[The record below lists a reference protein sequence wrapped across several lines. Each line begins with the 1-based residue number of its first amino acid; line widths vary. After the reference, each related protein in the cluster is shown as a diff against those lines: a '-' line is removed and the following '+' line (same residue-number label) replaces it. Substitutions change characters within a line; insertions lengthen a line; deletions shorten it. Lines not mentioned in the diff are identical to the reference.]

1 MTTALREILNSLP
14 LRSPT
19 GPDWVTTVMADLDHF
34 LADHA
39 SCERKAHAAALMIV
53 SRFPEH
59 PDLQEKMIGLAREE
73 LEHFEQ
79 VFLIL
84 RARNITLGPDAVDQ
98 YVKNLLQHVRHPRGQ
113 HLLDRLLVA
122 AMVEARSCERFCL
135 FAEALPPGDLK
146 TFYIAFAKS
155 ESAHFPLFINT
166 AKTLF
171 PSAEVDLRLGDWLAL
186 ESDIVTAL
194 PYHATVH

>member
-1 MTTALREILNSLP
+1 MTISLAAILDSLP

-19 GPDWVTTVMADLDHF
+19 GPAWVDAVMADLDHF

-84 RARNITLGPDAVDQ
+84 RRRKITLGPDAVDQ
-98 YVKNLLQHVRHPRGQ
+98 YVKNLLQHVRHPREQ

-122 AMVEARSCERFCL
+122 AMVEARSCERFCH
-135 FAEALPPGDLK
+135 FAAALPDGELK
-146 TFYIAFAKS
+146 TFYIAFAQA
-155 ESAHFPLFINT
+155 ESSHYPLFINT
-166 AKTLF
+166 AKSLF
-171 PSAEVDLRLGDWLAL
+171 PASEVDRRLEEWLDL
-186 ESDIVTAL
+186 ESKIMLAL
-194 PYHATVH
+194 PYAATVH